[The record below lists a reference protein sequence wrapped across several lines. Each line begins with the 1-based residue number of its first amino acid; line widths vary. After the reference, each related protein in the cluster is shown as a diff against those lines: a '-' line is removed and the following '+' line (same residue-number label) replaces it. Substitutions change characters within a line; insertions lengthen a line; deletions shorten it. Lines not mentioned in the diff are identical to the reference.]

1 MCACGRCLSPVATP
15 SVIVHVVY
23 GIRNSQIKCSFPL
36 RRKIG
41 VGKVSVGN
49 ILIRILYYDY
59 MVFSEYLYLEFKTF
73 SEYLYLEFNGP
84 TRRANSV
91 S

>member
-1 MCACGRCLSPVATP
+1 
-15 SVIVHVVY
+15 
-23 GIRNSQIKCSFPL
+23 
-36 RRKIG
+36 